1 MPTQIEVLSSIIAS
15 VATGAAGKT
24 LDLSAV
30 LALTNRYFGW
40 IVTPGENENGQ
51 PVEPTPQQVWDG
63 SEGAMLRTK
72 FEDIGIL
79 AAEEAPS
86 STVSETEIDSA
97 SDQVEAESD
106 CPWCRPGA

>member
-1 MPTQIEVLSSIIAS
+1 MPTQIEVLSSLTAS

-30 LALTNRYFGW
+30 LALTSRYFLW
-40 IVTPGENENGQ
+40 IVTPGKDENGD
-51 PVEPTPQQVWDG
+51 PVEPTPLQVWGG

-79 AAEEAPS
+79 AAQEAPS
-86 STVSETEIDSA
+86 STVSGTEIDSA

-106 CPWCRPGA
+106 CPWCRQSA

>member
-1 MPTQIEVLSSIIAS
+1 MPTQIEVLSSLINS

-30 LALTNRYFGW
+30 LALTNRYFVW
-40 IVTPGENENGQ
+40 IVTPGKDESGQ
-51 PVEPTPQQVWDG
+51 PVEPTPLQVWNG
-63 SEGAMLRTK
+63 AQGAMLRTK

-79 AAEEAPS
+79 AAQEAS
-86 STVSETEIDSA
+86 SNTIGGTEVVSA
-97 SDQVEAESD
+97 SQQVEADSD